1 MRLRAKADSK
11 RSRSKRSWR
20 LLYATDFHA
29 GDVVLRKFLNAVAVY
44 EANVAIIGGDL
55 TGKRLAPV
63 IEQPGKGWRAEVL
76 GREETAADSAEL
88 EAVVKK
94 IRGLGQYPIVVTGDE
109 YATLLSDADAVARRF
124 EAEALLQVEE
134 WLALAAERLEPLG
147 VPLYVTGGNDDYFSI
162 EKVLDAATY
171 AVNADGKVLEV
182 APGVEMISCGYGNP
196 TPWPCPRDISEE
208 ELRDRLEAMASR
220 LTDPERAIFNLHV
233 PPFGSGLDVCAKLD
247 TSVDPPRPLVGE
259 EINAGST
266 AVRAVIERY
275 HPAIGLHGH
284 IHESGGIARIGPTV
298 CINPGSEYGE
308 GVLRSA
314 VIDYGPDGRPAS
326 WQLLSA

>member
-1 MRLRAKADSK
+1 MRLKPRGREK
-11 RSRSKRSWR
+11 RPTQRSWR

-29 GDVVLRKFLNAVAVY
+29 GDVVLRKFLNAVSVY
-44 EANVAIIGGDL
+44 EANVAVIGGDL
-55 TGKRLAPV
+55 TGKRLAPIV
-63 IEQPGKGWRAEVL
+63 AQAGSWRAEVL
-76 GREETAADSAEL
+76 GREQTAADEDEL
-88 EAVVKK
+88 KAIVRQ
-94 IRGLGQYPIVVTGDE
+94 IRGLGQYPVVVTAEE
-109 YATLLSDADAVARRF
+109 YAELLGDSDAVARRF

-162 EKVLDAATY
+162 EAVLDNAGY
-171 AVNADGKVLEV
+171 AINADGKVLEI
-182 APGVEMISCGYGNP
+182 APGVQMISCGYGNP

-208 ELRDRLEAMASR
+208 ELGGRLEKMASQ
-220 LTDPERAIFNLHV
+220 LSDPGRAIFNLHV

-275 HPAIGLHGH
+275 QPAIGLHGH
-284 IHESGGIARIGPTV
+284 IHESGGITKIGPTV

-314 VIDYGPDGRPAS
+314 VIDFAADGRPAS
-326 WQLLSA
+326 WQLLTA

>member
-1 MRLRAKADSK
+1 VRLRTRADRK
-11 RSRSKRSWR
+11 RPQQRSWR

-29 GDVVLRKFLNAVAVY
+29 GDVVLRKFLNAVSVY
-44 EANVAIIGGDL
+44 EADVAIIGGDL

-63 IEQPGKGWRAEVL
+63 VAEADGGWRAEVL
-76 GREETAADSAEL
+76 GRERFAADENEL
-88 EAVVKK
+88 EAVIRQ
-94 IRGLGQYPIVVTGDE
+94 IRGLGQYPVVVSPEE
-109 YATLLSDADAVARRF
+109 YSEMLRDSDAVAKQF
-124 EAEALLQVEE
+124 ESQALRQVEE

-147 VPLYVTGGNDDYFSI
+147 VPLYVTGGNDDYFTI
-162 EKVLDAATY
+162 EGVLDSATY
-171 AVNADGKVLEV
+171 AVNADGKVLEI
-182 APGVEMISCGYGNP
+182 APGVQMISCGYGNP

-208 ELRDRLEAMASR
+208 ELAGRIEAMADQ
-220 LTDPERAIFNLHV
+220 LTDPARAIFNLHV

-247 TSVDPPRPLVGE
+247 TSVEPPRPLIGE

-266 AVRAVIERY
+266 AVRAAIERY
-275 HPAIGLHGH
+275 QPAIGLHGH
-284 IHESGGIARIGPTV
+284 IHESAGIVKIGPTV

-314 VIDYGPDGRPAS
+314 VIDYSADGRPAS

>member
-1 MRLRAKADSK
+1 MPLRGRAARK
-11 RSRSKRSWR
+11 RSPERTWR

-29 GDVVLRKFLNAVAVY
+29 GDVVLRKFLNAVSVY

-55 TGKRLAPV
+55 TGKRLAPIV
-63 IEQPGKGWRAEVL
+63 AQAGGGWRGEVL
-76 GREETAADSAEL
+76 GREQTAADEGEL
-88 EAVVKK
+88 KAMVRQ
-94 IRGLGQYPIVVTGDE
+94 IRGLGQYPVVVSPEE
-109 YATLLSDADAVARRF
+109 YAALLSDSAAVARRF
-124 EAEALLQVEE
+124 EAEALLQVGE

-147 VPLYVTGGNDDYFSI
+147 VPLYVTGGNDDYFSV
-162 EKVLDAATY
+162 ETVLDAATY
-171 AVNADGKVLEV
+171 AVNADGKVLEI
-182 APGVEMISCGYGNP
+182 APGVQMISCGYGNP

-208 ELRDRLEAMASR
+208 ELGGKLEAMASQ
-220 LTDPERAIFNLHV
+220 LADPTRAIFNLHV

-266 AVRAVIERY
+266 AVRAAIERY
-275 HPAIGLHGH
+275 RPAIGLHGH
-284 IHESGGIARIGPTV
+284 IHESSGIVKIGPTV

-314 VIDYGPDGRPAS
+314 VVDYGADGRPTS
-326 WQLLSA
+326 WQLLAA